1 MSEDNKKNV
10 ESPFNEFGTDLRDFR
25 FSLYTNFILYSTP
38 GWEIKTPAGSS
49 KHKQSVKF
57 MIRLGYV
64 AINTGL
70 ATASSTFRL
79 KNYSDELMVK
89 TAQSNLDA
97 LRRILCW
104 NIEHRIYLFRITS
117 ALIPFGS
124 HPVNHGIWKDL
135 LRSQFKKAG
144 EFISANHMRVSMH
157 PGQYTVLNTPNDVVF
172 KRSLWDLEYHCTVL
186 DLMGL
191 NTDHRIVLHGG
202 GIYKNKGESVE
213 LLIERIQALPVHI
226 RERLV
231 LENDERNYSAQDIY
245 AICHQAGTPG
255 VLDIFHHQCN
265 QSFVGKTIREII
277 MKFNETWPHSMRQKL
292 HYSNQE
298 TGKRAG
304 AHAIQIDIGQ
314 FRFFYQKIKDL
325 ELDIMLEAKDKQSS
339 LLRLREAIPSLA

>member
-1 MSEDNKKNV
+1 MAYDNKTEIQYPEFHHFEFKTDISTQGAYPYFRISVLNGFIPVSPGSFHYFHSYKDSKLFRKCKPSVPLSFVRLRYCLRVYQEAKKPILVYSCTLSEDNKKNV

-157 PGQYTVLNTPNDVVF
+157 PVQYTLLNTPNDVVF
-172 KRSLWDLEYHCTVL
+172 KRSLGSEYHCT
-186 DLMGL
+186 
-191 NTDHRIVLHGG
+191 
-202 GIYKNKGESVE
+202 
-213 LLIERIQALPVHI
+213 
-226 RERLV
+226 
-231 LENDERNYSAQDIY
+231 
-245 AICHQAGTPG
+245 
-255 VLDIFHHQCN
+255 F
-265 QSFVGKTIREII
+265 
-277 MKFNETWPHSMRQKL
+277 
-292 HYSNQE
+292 
-298 TGKRAG
+298 
-304 AHAIQIDIGQ
+304 
-314 FRFFYQKIKDL
+314 
-325 ELDIMLEAKDKQSS
+325 
-339 LLRLREAIPSLA
+339 